1 MKRSVVNPVKRICI
15 AGLLAV
21 AALGLT
27 TPTASTSSHST
38 AGCVYDPANGG
49 RCSIVEPPA

>member
-1 MKRSVVNPVKRICI
+1 MKRQVVKPIKRICM
-15 AGLLAV
+15 AGLLAI
-21 AALGLT
+21 AALALT
-27 TPTASTSSHST
+27 GPTASA